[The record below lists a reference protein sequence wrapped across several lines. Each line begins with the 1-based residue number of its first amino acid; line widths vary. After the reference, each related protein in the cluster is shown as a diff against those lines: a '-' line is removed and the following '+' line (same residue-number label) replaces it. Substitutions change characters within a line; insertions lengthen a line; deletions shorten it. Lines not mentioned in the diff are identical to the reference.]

1 MAGILV
7 TLLNLISFVF
17 LAAALASWFRV
28 GHDSPFRPVIDG
40 LYRITD
46 PVLVPLRRVIPPIG
60 GLDLSPL
67 FVLIGLQAIQ
77 MVLMQWLPRWLW

>member
-7 TLLNLISFVF
+7 TLLNIISFVF

-60 GLDLSPL
+60 GLDLSVMIVILVIQFLLIPL
-67 FVLIGLQAIQ
+67 VSNL
-77 MVLMQWLPRWLW
+77 